1 MDRMGEKR
9 DMFEGLGCDEEIEN
23 LGEPH
28 IPFNP
33 SPERERDE
41 RSARDRFRDDYVMTP
56 FSQST
61 QAWKLRAEEDQ
72 RRYAVKFEIDAV
84 EKDLTKSVGG
94 DPNNVVDLS
103 ADILRKPGDVN
114 VEDNSIDIE
123 EVKVAGES
131 SRTLPFRKKR
141 RGLSPHRLPLKER
154 MKDRTISYVDLLR
167 PDPLPPRL
175 DPRRKPQASTRLP

>member
-9 DMFEGLGCDEEIEN
+9 DIFEGLGCDGEIEN

-41 RSARDRFRDDYVMTP
+41 KNARDRLCDDYVMTP

-61 QAWKLRAEEDQ
+61 QAWKMRAEEDQ
-72 RRYAVKFEIDAV
+72 RRYADKFEIDTV
-84 EKDLTKSVGG
+84 EKDLTKCMGG
-94 DPNNVVDLS
+94 DPNDVIDLS
-103 ADILRKPGDVN
+103 ADILRKPDDVD
-114 VEDNSIDIE
+114 VEDNLIDIE

-131 SRTLPFRKKR
+131 SKTLPIRKKM

-154 MKDRTISYVDLLR
+154 IKDRTISYVDLLR
-167 PDPLPPRL
+167 LNHLPKI
-175 DPRRKPQASTRLP
+175 DPRRKP